1 MTPAVNCAKR
11 AKIPFS
17 LHEYQH
23 ETSEEGYGLEAAR
36 KLGLDPKAV
45 FKTLLIAIDGDNKR
59 LAVAVVPVSGS
70 LDLKLMAKAL
80 KAKRVEMADKQAAQR
95 TTGYLLGGI
104 SPLGQKRL
112 LPTVVDKSAACFET
126 IYVSAG
132 KRGLDMGL
140 AASDLL
146 LLTQGSFADIGS
158 D

>member
-36 KLGLDPKAV
+36 KLGLDQKAV

-70 LDLKLMAKAL
+70 LDLKSMAKAL

-112 LPTVVDKSAACFET
+112 LPTVVDKSAASFET